1 MGEVFEALELL
12 GVAPA
17 GEVFCPSP
25 LACHLLLDG
34 LPKRSRLVASPQL
47 HLVLGVSPLDR
58 VPEEGYQPGV
68 GDGLRHPLGDE
79 RVKEVG
85 RGGLAADGLS
95 VVYALAL
102 WKVSLV
108 PRAAL
113 GEIIVEE
120 VQLLRG

>member
-1 MGEVFEALELL
+1 MIPLSEVGEALELL

-17 GEVFCPSP
+17 GEVICPP
-25 LACHLLLDG
+25 LTLHLLLDG
-34 LPKRSRLVASPQL
+34 LLKRARLVAPPQL
-47 HLVLGVSPLDR
+47 HLVLGVSPLDG

-68 GDGLRHPLGDE
+68 GDGLRHPLGNE

-102 WKVSLV
+102 WKVALV
-108 PRAAL
+108 PRWAF
-113 GEIIVEE
+113 GEVVVEE
-120 VQLLRG
+120 VQLL